1 MSQFRIARISLL
13 LAAIGLNA
21 APALLAS
28 AHAQDQAAAP
38 AVKKDN
44 TLRPEIYKLVGT
56 EKIKEL
62 ILAKKVDEAMALVT
76 AAEAVPNRT
85 PFENYFINSIKI
97 PLGYASNN
105 DKMRNDAMEYAIA
118 SGFLEKKDVD
128 DFLMKI
134 ANGYYNAKDYPKAV
148 EAFKRYQ
155 KESSTPEKANQGL
168 LRSYYFSNDMANT
181 QIELEKNIAAA
192 EAAGKAPGDEELR
205 MLANVFER
213 TKDKDNYSKVID
225 KLLVYYPTPDFWA
238 YSLQR
243 LNNRKGFDDRLLR
256 LDYYRLMAATNKALI
271 AEQYVEYVEQA
282 MLSTSYAEAKK
293 VMDKGYESGI
303 LGQGGDATKH
313 KQLRDKV
320 NKAAAEDAVSIGK
333 GEAGAANAKTGQP
346 LVNLGFTYVT
356 MDQFDKGLELMQKGI
371 AKGGLKGPKEVELR
385 LGIAH
390 YMAGHKAEAVKIFEG
405 LKGTPDI
412 VGDLARYWIIYA
424 NGPKGAPV
432 PAAKAG

>member
-1 MSQFRIARISLL
+1 M
-13 LAAIGLNA
+13 
-21 APALLAS
+21 
-28 AHAQDQAAAP
+28 
-38 AVKKDN
+38 
-44 TLRPEIYKLVGT
+44 
-56 EKIKEL
+56 
-62 ILAKKVDEAMALVT
+62 DEAQALIT

-118 SGFLEKKDVD
+118 SGFLEKKDIE

-168 LRSYYFSNDMANT
+168 IRSYYFSNDMANT
-181 QIELEKNIAAA
+181 QAELEKNIAAA
-192 EAAGKAPGDEELR
+192 EAAGKTPGDEELR

-213 TKDKDNYSKVID
+213 SKDKVAYGKVID

-238 YSLQR
+238 YSLQV

-256 LDYYRLMAATNKALI
+256 LDYYRLLTVTSKGLN
-271 AEQYVEYVEQA
+271 AEQIGEYVEQA
-282 MLSTSYAEAKK
+282 LQSASFAEAKK
-293 VMDKGYESGI
+293 VMDKGYESGVM
-303 LGQGGDATKH
+303 GQGADASKH

-320 NKAAAEDAVSIGK
+320 NKAAAEDAATIGN
-333 GEAGAANAKTGQP
+333 GEACASKAKTGQP

-356 MDQFDKGLELMQKGI
+356 MDQFDKGIDLMHKGI
-371 AKGGLKGPKEVELR
+371 AKGGLKAAKEVELR
-385 LGIAH
+385 LGIA
-390 YMAGHKAEAVKIFEG
+390 YAMAGNKAEAVKIFDG

-412 VGDLARYWIIYA
+412 VGDLARYWIIYV

-432 PAAKAG
+432 AKA